1 MKESGYFSK
10 QKIEILEKEICVLK
24 DKLDQSEL
32 NLKDLSHKFVK
43 KSFENTQLKSQLSL
57 SEKKNMKINLEI
69 NNLKSLKTLY
79 TQGSFASRKDAG
91 SGIDSRDNILDD
103 SPKHSRNSIH
113 SEQEDNMPE
122 FSNKLD
128 KEEDLRNLK
137 LLAEMY
143 KREVVEHN
151 RLKRKLHDN

>member
-79 TQGSFASRKDAG
+79 TQGSFASRKDAV
-91 SGIDSRDNILDD
+91 SGMDSKDNILDD